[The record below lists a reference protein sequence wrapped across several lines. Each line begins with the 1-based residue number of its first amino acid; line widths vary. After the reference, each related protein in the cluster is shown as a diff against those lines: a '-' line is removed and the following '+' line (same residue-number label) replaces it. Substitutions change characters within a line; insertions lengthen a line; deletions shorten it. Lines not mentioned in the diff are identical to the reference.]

1 MVEINIPLGDV
12 RRQLIKNNSGVIRHM
27 PDQGV
32 CYKGDPHAVTG
43 KMIGRDL
50 LVQLQRHMGRKTC
63 AF

>member
-12 RRQLIKNNSGVIRHM
+12 R
-27 PDQGV
+27 
-32 CYKGDPHAVTG
+32 YKGDPHAVTG